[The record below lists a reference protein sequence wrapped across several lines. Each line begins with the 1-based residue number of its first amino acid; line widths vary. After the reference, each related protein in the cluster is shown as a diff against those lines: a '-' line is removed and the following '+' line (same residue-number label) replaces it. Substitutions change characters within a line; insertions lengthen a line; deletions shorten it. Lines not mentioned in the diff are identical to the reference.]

1 MSINVLPRTNATIR
15 LSMLTKGLLWCVSSR
30 SHYLAVHQWLSGT
43 PKDRCGYNQKYFGL
57 NSLPSTARVL
67 GLGRGIASFLS
78 QLHALGLVRDVV
90 GHCLSVQG
98 GGFLFFGDDLI
109 PSSVVVWIPMFP
121 GSLDRNRNGVEKRE
135 NYTQIYPGSAAKC
148 SAAYIQSPS
157 QT

>member
-15 LSMLTKGLLWCVSSR
+15 LSMLTKGLLW
-30 SHYLAVHQWLSGT
+30 
-43 PKDRCGYNQKYFGL
+43 CGYNQKYFGL

-121 GSLDRNRNGVEKRE
+121 GSLE
-135 NYTQIYPGSAAKC
+135 
-148 SAAYIQSPS
+148 
-157 QT
+157 